1 MLGMMSSRMP
11 RVRQRSLRLHTA
23 LATAVHTIQVLR
35 RRVSALVLVLLAGGT
50 ASAQVTPAAGYT
62 PRDDTP
68 SIKVGA
74 LIFADYTYQQKPTT
88 KDAAG
93 NTVNPSSFNVARA
106 YINVTGNISHIVAFR
121 VTPDITRFSE
131 SGNSLDGSLTYRL
144 KYAYLQINL
153 DDWLPKGSW
162 VKFGMQQTPFLDS
175 IEGIY
180 RYRLQGTTFAEREGY
195 LASSD
200 LGVTFRT
207 AFPDNYGDVH
217 VGFYNGEGYSK
228 AEVNDKKA
236 FMARVGF
243 RPLPRHSILKTWRLQ
258 GFWIRDNYMENAPR
272 NRAVFNTTF
281 EHPYVN
287 MGFDYLRTSDKVSSA
302 PTNGV
307 DLYPTLDGKGWSFWA
322 TPKKVFS
329 NGSSIEGLMR
339 YDHMK
344 PGGTASTTAI
354 TSPDGLNE
362 RWIGGVAYW
371 FPKQGS
377 VSAALLFDVENVTYS
392 NWSPEKP
399 AQQRIFLH
407 TLITF

>member
-1 MLGMMSSRMP
+1 MP
-11 RVRQRSLRLHTA
+11 RVSQRSLSLYTAHT
-23 LATAVHTIQVLR
+23 TAGHTIRALR
-35 RRVSALVLVLLAGGT
+35 SIVAAMVLVFLAGET

-62 PRDDTP
+62 PPDDTP

-93 NTVNPSSFNVARA
+93 NEVNPSSFNVMRA
-106 YINVTGNISHIVAFR
+106 YINVTGNISHLVAFR
-121 VTPDITRFSE
+121 ITPDVTRASLP
-131 SGNSLDGSLTYRL
+131 GTSLDGSLTYRL

-153 DDWLPKGSW
+153 DDWMPKGTS
-162 VKFGMQQTPFLDS
+162 VRFGMQQTPFIDS
-175 IEGIY
+175 IESVY
-180 RYRLQGTTFAEREGY
+180 RYRFQGTVFTEREGY

-217 VGFYNGEGYSK
+217 VGFYNGEGYAK
-228 AEVNDKKA
+228 PEVNNKKA

-243 RPLPRHSILKTWRLQ
+243 RPLPRHHVLKGWRLQ
-258 GFWIRDNYMENAPR
+258 GFWTRDNYMENAPR

>member
-1 MLGMMSSRMP
+1 LK
-11 RVRQRSLRLHTA
+11 TA
-23 LATAVHTIQVLR
+23 LATAIYARRASKLVAAVVLIAMAAR
-35 RRVSALVLVLLAGGT
+35 T
-50 ASAQVTPAAGYT
+50 ARAQTTPASGSAA
-62 PRDDTP
+62 PSDTP

-74 LIFADYTYQQKPTT
+74 LIFADYTYQQKPTLT
-88 KDAAG
+88 DAAG
-93 NTVNPSSFNVARA
+93 NTINPSSFNVTRA

-121 VTPDITRFSE
+121 ITPDVTRFSQP
-131 SGNSLDGSLTYRL
+131 GNSLDGSMTYRL
-144 KYAYLQINL
+144 KYAYAQFNL

-162 VKFGMQQTPFLDS
+162 VKLGMQQTPFLDS

-180 RYRLQGTTFAEREGY
+180 RYRFQGTTFTEREGY

-207 AFPDNYGDVH
+207 VFPNNYGDVH

-228 AEVNDKKA
+228 AEVNNKKA
-236 FMARVGF
+236 LMARVGF
-243 RPLPRHSILKTWRLQ
+243 RPLPRHAILKTWRLQ
-258 GFWIRDNYMENAPR
+258 AFWTKDNYMENAPR

-281 EHPYVN
+281 EHPCFN
-287 MGFDYLRTSDKVSSA
+287 MGFDYIATTDKVSSA

-307 DLYPTLDGKGWSFWA
+307 DLYPTLDGKGWSVWA
-322 TPKKVFS
+322 TPKKVFA
-329 NGSSIEGLMR
+329 NGSSIEGLIR

-344 PGGTASTTAI
+344 PGGTASATAI

-377 VSAALLFDVENVTYS
+377 VAAALLFDVENVTYS
-392 NWSPEKP
+392 NWTPVKP
-399 AQQRIFLH
+399 TQQRIFLH
-407 TLITF
+407 SLISF